1 MVQNRCELLAPQEPG
16 NVLYRKQLYS
26 SCSFSWKEINSRSAS
41 TFPMDGNLV
50 ATLKVYA
57 VTLSTTKSR
66 GSVWNER
73 GHVNK
78 TFFLP
83 NPNSSHTFVTF
94 GVYSIIGC
102 KTVYCIYGLGN
113 TVVKIHPDIVF
124 LSQVILDRSSGG
136 TPALN
141 LQLLHPHEMN
151 ALLHVELQATFGP
164 FTLNHLLCLP
174 WTGKNFPQNSKNGW
188 KVLKNNA
195 PLSKKAIGLKRKK
208 CCTLV
213 SRPMP

>member
-16 NVLYRKQLYS
+16 NVLYRNQSYS
-26 SCSFSWKEINSRSAS
+26 LCPFSWKEINSRSAS

-57 VTLSTTKSR
+57 VTMSTKKSR
-66 GSVWNER
+66 GSVWDER

-83 NPNSSHTFVTF
+83 NPNSSHIFITF

-102 KTVYCIYGLGN
+102 KTVYCIYGSGY
-113 TVVKIHPDIVF
+113 TVVNVHPYIVF
-124 LSQVILDRSSGG
+124 LSQVILDRLSGG
-136 TPALN
+136 TRALS
-141 LQLLHPHEMN
+141 LQLLHPHEVN

-164 FTLNHLLCLP
+164 FVLNHLLCLP
-174 WTGKNFPQNSKNGW
+174 
-188 KVLKNNA
+188 
-195 PLSKKAIGLKRKK
+195 
-208 CCTLV
+208 
-213 SRPMP
+213 